1 MICKIWIGVSLLC
14 VEYSQNLR
22 KPTKSEDSFN
32 ASEHAEALIKIQE
45 YSAKKMKGEIEAE
58 NIKSKMDFETKL
70 ISFVNHWLI

>member
-1 MICKIWIGVSLLC
+1 MICKIWIGASFLS

-45 YSAKKMKGEIEAE
+45 YSAKKWKEKLNEAK
-58 NIKSKMDFETKL
+58 NIKSKRTL
-70 ISFVNHWLI
+70 RQNWYR

>member
-45 YSAKKMKGEIEAE
+45 YSAKKKWKE
-58 NIKSKMDFETKL
+58 KL
-70 ISFVNHWLI
+70 KQRISRAK

>member
-1 MICKIWIGVSLLC
+1 MNCKIWIGASFLS

-45 YSAKKMKGEIEAE
+45 YSAKNERSNWMK
-58 NIKSKMDFETKL
+58 
-70 ISFVNHWLI
+70 